1 MQEVDQL
8 DIQKN
13 IAVSIRAAMDKS
25 DLSIAEFSKELNIGK
40 SSLQAYLNGTQCM
53 RSDTIELIA
62 KKMGVTPAELVS
74 GSVLTDEVTVQDEPL
89 HPMLHPIA
97 QEIEVLKN
105 SIMNISANLYKVE
118 AQINAS
124 KKEGL
129 HKK

>member
-1 MQEVDQL
+1 M
-8 DIQKN
+8 
-13 IAVSIRAAMDKS
+13 
-25 DLSIAEFSKELNIGK
+25 
-40 SSLQAYLNGTQCM
+40 
-53 RSDTIELIA
+53 
-62 KKMGVTPAELVS
+62 
-74 GSVLTDEVTVQDEPL
+74 LTDEVTVQDEPL